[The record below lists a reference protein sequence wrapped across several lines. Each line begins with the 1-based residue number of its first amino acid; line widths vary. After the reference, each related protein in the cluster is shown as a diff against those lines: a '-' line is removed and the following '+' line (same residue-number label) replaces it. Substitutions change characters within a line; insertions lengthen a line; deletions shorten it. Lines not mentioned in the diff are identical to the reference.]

1 MVQVKRW
8 TDYQSVLQ
16 GGTDLQSGLRC
27 RGLTIHRLPEQP
39 VLAHDLLFQFRGRAR
54 RPFDLARGIRGE
66 NNIDLPPRAL
76 VLREEVIQLVPV
88 HFLVL
93 NEIEASL
100 RSFAAEDLD
109 GQAVLEQFALAA
121 GG

>member
-1 MVQVKRW
+1 
-8 TDYQSVLQ
+8 
-16 GGTDLQSGLRC
+16 
-27 RGLTIHRLPEQP
+27 
-39 VLAHDLLFQFRGRAR
+39 
-54 RPFDLARGIRGE
+54 
-66 NNIDLPPRAL
+66 NIDLPPRAL

-121 GG
+121 GGRGLVALARAGAIGAGLAGAALAGDAGARVVAGAAAGAATAPTEVRKRQIDEHRRQPRAQEACGG